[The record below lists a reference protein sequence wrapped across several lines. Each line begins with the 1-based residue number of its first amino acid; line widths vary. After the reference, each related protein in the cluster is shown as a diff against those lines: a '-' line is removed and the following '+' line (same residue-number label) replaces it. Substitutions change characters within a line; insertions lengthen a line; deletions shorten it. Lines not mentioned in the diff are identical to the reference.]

1 MGKRFIAKNKKQ
13 KKIKLKIIFL
23 FICIFFSF
31 LLTIKTLSK
40 INLPHQNKELVTY
53 LVENNNSFVVNSKSN
68 YSYFHLLMTKLID
81 LDLKKPLSILNL
93 NFKGLTKEITEE
105 EIKKVS
111 NENNDPKPITNNPI
125 IYLYNTHDTEEY
137 TPTSFAEYSVIPTVK
152 LSDYILKEKLEAKG
166 LNVLI
171 EEKTIGSIRSSLGL
185 NYAGSYKASRVLME
199 DAKKNNPS
207 LKYFID
213 LHRDSISY
221 EKTTLNYNNKKY
233 AKIMFIV
240 GLENQSYQGNLDFS
254 SKISDNINRKVPG
267 LSKGIY
273 KKQGEGVNGVYNQDF
288 NERTILI
295 EIGGPENTIDEV
307 YETLLVLS
315 ESLTEVISNDKN

>member
-40 INLPHQNKELVTY
+40 INLPHQNKELVTC

-171 EEKTIGSIRSSLGL
+171 EGKTIGSIRSSLGL